1 MTCLN
6 LLRILKTLSS
16 EQLATQVMV
25 RDSKNNLFT
34 IERVEK
40 EELNDN
46 WETVSDDTVTI
57 LISNII

>member
-16 EQLATQVMV
+16 EQLATQVIV

>member
-6 LLRILKTLSS
+6 LLKILKTLSS
-16 EQLATQVMV
+16 EQLATQVIV

>member
-6 LLRILKTLSS
+6 LLKILKTLSS
-16 EQLATQVMV
+16 EQLATQVIV

-57 LISNII
+57 LISYII